1 VLKDVLLIGMNR
13 EDLTRLED
21 QLRDVAEVQL
31 RTLLFDD
38 TTNGTLRRALAET
51 DLVVLSARGGQ
62 THLLAALEA
71 QALPTSQKLPILV
84 CGDLNTV
91 EATKLMV
98 RIGVDDLLPSTP
110 TTDELQTAV
119 TKALRSH
126 SENSLASRDPI
137 MITVLGAAGGVGTSF
152 IACNLAHILQSE
164 ARKPTLLIDLD
175 QIYSPITSMLGLNPS
190 RGIDDAISNLHTLD
204 AITLDG
210 YSTQH
215 SSGLQLL
222 STINDGAFPRSI
234 NGSEFSRLLSIVKGR
249 HDLIIVAANR
259 WFDEA
264 SIESLV
270 QSQFV
275 LTVLRPELSDV
286 RCARKLQSLLIQTIG
301 LHDETIRTVVNRH
314 SSRSALPDSFIKKGL
329 TTSEIHRIAEDI
341 SLVRRSI
348 DSGTPVLE
356 VDREAATTR
365 TLIEL
370 ANSLAGTHIATDT
383 KLLGR
388 FWTSLSRSDKHP

>member
-1 VLKDVLLIGMNR
+1 MLKDVLLIGMNR

-62 THLLAALEA
+62 THLLAALET

-126 SENSLASRDPI
+126 SENSLATRDPI

-175 QIYSPITSMLGLNPS
+175 HVYSPITSMLGLNPS

-204 AITLDG
+204 AIALDG

-222 STINDGAFPRSI
+222 STTNDGAFPRSI
-234 NGSEFSRLLSIVKGR
+234 NGSEFSRLLSIVKSR

-264 SIESLV
+264 SIEALV

-314 SSRSALPDSFIKKGL
+314 SSRSALPDSFIKKAL
-329 TTSEIHRIAEDI
+329 TTSEIHRIAEDT

-370 ANSLAGTHIATDT
+370 ANSLTGTHIATDT

>member
-1 VLKDVLLIGMNR
+1 MLKDVLLIGMNR

-38 TTNGTLRRALAET
+38 TTNGALRRALAEA
-51 DLVVLSARGGQ
+51 DLVVLSARSRQ
-62 THLLAALEA
+62 THLLAAVEA
-71 QALPTSQKLPILV
+71 QAPPTSQKPPILV

-126 SENSLASRDPI
+126 SENSLATRDPI

-152 IACNLAHILQSE
+152 VACNLAHILQSE

-175 QIYSPITSMLGLNPS
+175 HVYSPITSMLGLNPS
-190 RGIDDAISNLHTLD
+190 RGIDEAIANLHTLD
-204 AITLDG
+204 AIALDG
-210 YSTQH
+210 YSTRH
-215 SSGLQLL
+215 GSGLQLL
-222 STINDGAFPRSI
+222 STSNDGVFPHSI
-234 NGSEFSRLLSIVKGR
+234 NGSDISRLLSIIKSR

-264 SIESLV
+264 SIEALV
-270 QSQFV
+270 QSRLV

-286 RCARKLQSLLIQTIG
+286 RCARKQQSLLIQTIG

-314 SSRSALPDSFIKKGL
+314 SSRSALPDSFIKKAL
-329 TTSEIHRIAEDI
+329 TTSEIHRIAEDT

-365 TLIEL
+365 MLIEL
-370 ANSLAGTHIATDT
+370 ANSLTGTHIETDT

-388 FWTSLSRSDKHP
+388 FWTSLSRSDKHS

>member
-1 VLKDVLLIGMNR
+1 MLKDVLLIGMNR

-62 THLLAALEA
+62 THLLAALET

-126 SENSLASRDPI
+126 NENSLASRDPI

-164 ARKPTLLIDLD
+164 AQKPTLLIDLD

-204 AITLDG
+204 AIALDG

-222 STINDGAFPRSI
+222 STTNDGAFPRSI
-234 NGSEFSRLLSIVKGR
+234 NGSEFSRLLSIVKSR

-264 SIESLV
+264 SIEALV

-314 SSRSALPDSFIKKGL
+314 SSRSALPDSFIKKAL
-329 TTSEIHRIAEDI
+329 TTSEIHRIAEDT

-370 ANSLAGTHIATDT
+370 ANSLTGTHIETDT

>member
-1 VLKDVLLIGMNR
+1 MLKDVLLIGMNR

-62 THLLAALEA
+62 THMLAALEA

-204 AITLDG
+204 AIALDG
-210 YSTQH
+210 YSTKH

-222 STINDGAFPRSI
+222 STTNDGAFPRSI

-329 TTSEIHRIAEDI
+329 TASNIHRIAEDI

>member
-1 VLKDVLLIGMNR
+1 MLKDVLLIGMNR

-62 THLLAALEA
+62 THMLAALEA

-204 AITLDG
+204 AIALDG
-210 YSTQH
+210 YSTKH

-222 STINDGAFPRSI
+222 STTNDGAFPRSI

-329 TTSEIHRIAEDI
+329 TTSKIHRIAEDI

>member
-1 VLKDVLLIGMNR
+1 MLKDVLLIGMNR

-62 THLLAALEA
+62 THLLAALET

-126 SENSLASRDPI
+126 NENSLASRDPI

-164 ARKPTLLIDLD
+164 AQKPTLLIDLD

-204 AITLDG
+204 AIALDG

-222 STINDGAFPRSI
+222 STTNDGAFPRSI
-234 NGSEFSRLLSIVKGR
+234 NGSEFSRLLSIVKSR

-264 SIESLV
+264 SIEALV

-314 SSRSALPDSFIKKGL
+314 SSRSALPDSFIKKAL
-329 TTSEIHRIAEDI
+329 TTSEIHRIAEDT

>member
-204 AITLDG
+204 AIALDG

>member
-1 VLKDVLLIGMNR
+1 MLKDVLLIGMNR

-204 AITLDG
+204 AIALDG

>member
-1 VLKDVLLIGMNR
+1 
-13 EDLTRLED
+13 
-21 QLRDVAEVQL
+21 
-31 RTLLFDD
+31 
-38 TTNGTLRRALAET
+38 
-51 DLVVLSARGGQ
+51 
-62 THLLAALEA
+62 
-71 QALPTSQKLPILV
+71 
-84 CGDLNTV
+84 
-91 EATKLMV
+91 
-98 RIGVDDLLPSTP
+98 
-110 TTDELQTAV
+110 
-119 TKALRSH
+119 
-126 SENSLASRDPI
+126 
-137 MITVLGAAGGVGTSF
+137 
-152 IACNLAHILQSE
+152 
-164 ARKPTLLIDLD
+164 
-175 QIYSPITSMLGLNPS
+175 MLGLNPS

-204 AITLDG
+204 AIALDG

-222 STINDGAFPRSI
+222 STTNDGAFPRSI
-234 NGSEFSRLLSIVKGR
+234 NGSEFSRLLSIVKSR

-264 SIESLV
+264 SIEVLV

-314 SSRSALPDSFIKKGL
+314 SSRSALPDSFIKKAL
-329 TTSEIHRIAEDI
+329 TTSEIHRIAEDT

-370 ANSLAGTHIATDT
+370 ANSLTGTHIETDT

-388 FWTSLSRSDKHP
+388 FWTSLSRSDKHS

>member
-1 VLKDVLLIGMNR
+1 MLKDVLLIGMNR

-204 AITLDG
+204 AIALDG
-210 YSTQH
+210 YSTKH

-222 STINDGAFPRSI
+222 STTNDGAFPRSI

-314 SSRSALPDSFIKKGL
+314 SSRSALPDSFIKKAL

>member
-1 VLKDVLLIGMNR
+1 MLKDVLLIGMNR

-119 TKALRSH
+119 TKALLSH

-137 MITVLGAAGGVGTSF
+137 MITVLGAAGGVGSSF

-164 ARKPTLLIDLD
+164 AQKPTLLIDLD

-204 AITLDG
+204 AIALDG

-222 STINDGAFPRSI
+222 STTNDGAFPRSI
-234 NGSEFSRLLSIVKGR
+234 NGSEFSRLLSIIKSR

-264 SIESLV
+264 SIEVLV

-286 RCARKLQSLLIQTIG
+286 RCTRKLQSLLIQTIG

-314 SSRSALPDSFIKKGL
+314 SSRSALPDSFIKKAL
-329 TTSEIHRIAEDI
+329 TTSEIHRIAEDT

-370 ANSLAGTHIATDT
+370 ANSLTGTHIATDT